1 MEKQKES
8 QIENPIYSIDEK
20 NKNCADCNSEN
31 PTFIS
36 VNHGIT
42 LCEKCAQIHLN
53 LGKSISYIR
62 KIDDEYDTYLLSFFT
77 FGSNSKFLNMI
88 EQLKINSSLPIEVKY
103 KTFGMDYYR
112 RLLKAKVL
120 GQKLFDPDFNNPN
133 EIKENIEN
141 NYPEFENYE
150 LKIEQNNNKKEKKNF
165 FGKIKVFSKN
175 LGNKIQDMHLK
186 DKFLKGTNI
195 AYNNLKKAGH
205 FVAEKSQPATKQIKK
220 GANYVGSHMKDAYVG
235 VKNKISKNKNKD
247 NVRVSFGEMDNNN
260 GENNNRNSDENNNN
274 NNNNNNDN
282 DNNIGIGNNQNLI
295 NNPFGVKV
303 DDDNKN
309 NENNEN
315 NNNENNEISN
325 NNTNNNENNSNNNNN
340 NNGNNENNMNN
351 NNDNNT
357 NNNNVDLL
365 NLGN

>member
-1 MEKQKES
+1 MENQNES
-8 QIENPIYSIDEK
+8 ENKNPIYNIDEK

-42 LCEKCAQIHLN
+42 LCENCAQIHLN

-62 KIDDEYDTYLLSFFT
+62 KIDDEYDSYLLSFFT

-88 EQLKINSSLPIEVKY
+88 DQLKINSSLPIEVKY

-112 RLLKAKVL
+112 RLLKSKVL

-260 GENNNRNSDENNNN
+260 VENNNN
-274 NNNNNNDN
+274 
-282 DNNIGIGNNQNLI
+282 GNN
-295 NNPFGVKV
+295 
-303 DDDNKN
+303 
-309 NENNEN
+309 EEN
-315 NNNENNEISN
+315 NNNENNIGS
-325 NNTNNNENNSNNNNN
+325 
-340 NNGNNENNMNN
+340 GNNEQLINNPFEIKVKNENISNENSENSTNNTNNMNN
-351 NNDNNT
+351 N
-357 NNNNVDLL
+357 
-365 NLGN
+365 

>member
-1 MEKQKES
+1 MDNQNEPSEAK
-8 QIENPIYSIDEK
+8 NPIYNIDEK

-62 KIDDEYDTYLLSFFT
+62 KIDDEYDSYILSFFT

-88 EQLKINSSLPIEVKY
+88 EQLKMNSSLPIEVKY
-103 KTFGMDYYR
+103 KTYGMDYYR
-112 RLLKAKVL
+112 RLLKSKVL
-120 GQKLFDPDFNNPN
+120 GQKLFEPDFTNPN

-150 LKIEQNNNKKEKKNF
+150 LKIEQGENKKGKQNL

-175 LGNKIQDMHLK
+175 IGNKIQDMHLK
-186 DKFLKGTNI
+186 DKIVKGTNI

-205 FVAEKSQPATKQIKK
+205 FMAEKSQPATKQIKK
-220 GANYVGSHMKDAYVG
+220 GANYVGSHMKDAYKDI
-235 VKNKISKNKNKD
+235 KNKISKKKNKD

-260 GENNNRNSDENNNN
+260 PENNNN
-274 NNNNNNDN
+274 D
-282 DNNIGIGNNQNLI
+282 
-295 NNPFGVKV
+295 
-303 DDDNKN
+303 KN
-309 NENNEN
+309 EEN
-315 NNNENNEISN
+315 NNNENNIGTGNNEQLMNNPFGMNVSDEN
-325 NNTNNNENNSNNNNN
+325 KTNENSENSTNNTNNTNNNENNTNNENNNNN
-340 NNGNNENNMNN
+340 NENNTNT

-357 NNNNVDLL
+357 NTNNGNNTNNQVDLL
-365 NLGN
+365 NLGDS

>member
-1 MEKQKES
+1 MENQNES
-8 QIENPIYSIDEK
+8 ENKNPIYNIDEK

-42 LCEKCAQIHLN
+42 LCENCAQIHLN

-62 KIDDEYDTYLLSFFT
+62 KIDDEYDSYLLSFFT

-88 EQLKINSSLPIEVKY
+88 DQLKINSSLPIEVKY

-112 RLLKAKVL
+112 RLLKSKVL

-150 LKIEQNNNKKEKKNF
+150 LKIEQSDNKKGKKNI

-175 LGNKIQDMHLK
+175 LGNKIQDMHIK
-186 DKFLKGTNI
+186 DKIVKGTNI

-220 GANYVGSHMKDAYVG
+220 GANYVGTHVKDAYIDI
-235 VKNKISKNKNKD
+235 KNKISKNKNKD

-260 GENNNRNSDENNNN
+260 IENNNN
-274 NNNNNNDN
+274 
-282 DNNIGIGNNQNLI
+282 GNN
-295 NNPFGVKV
+295 
-303 DDDNKN
+303 
-309 NENNEN
+309 EEN
-315 NNNENNEISN
+315 NNNENNIGSGNNEQLINNPFEIKVKNENISN
-325 NNTNNNENNSNNNNN
+325 ENSENSTNNTNNMNNNENNT
-340 NNGNNENNMNN
+340 

-357 NNNNVDLL
+357 NTNNVNNDNNNNNKNNDNNNNNQVDLL
-365 NLGN
+365 NLGDN